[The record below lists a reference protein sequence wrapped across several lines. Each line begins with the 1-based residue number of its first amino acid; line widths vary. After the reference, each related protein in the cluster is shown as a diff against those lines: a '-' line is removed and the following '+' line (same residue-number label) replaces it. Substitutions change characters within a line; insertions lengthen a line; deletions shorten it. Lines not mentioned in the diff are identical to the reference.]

1 MSPRPGRTPGAGR
14 SRSTL
19 SRAEAEAANRRG
31 RTDENVESGAPTES
45 HPVGRISPG
54 ALPGVVIRAYGKYF
68 DVQIQDEPRTLLCT
82 VKGSLKRERRRTDLV
97 AVGDRVWAID
107 VGEGE
112 GQIEAVEPRTR
123 ALSRLARNTQDVEQV
138 ILANPDQV
146 LFLFAVQ
153 EPEPHRRML
162 DRFLV
167 LAESA
172 GLPAIIGVN
181 KIDLD
186 GPAPDNPETTRAE
199 VTFGDYRAVY
209 PVRYLSVATGTGVE
223 QLREDLQGKVTAV
236 AGPSGVGKSSLLN
249 ALHPEGNRAV
259 GAISAATGKG
269 RHTTIATQLYRIA
282 PDTYVADTPGIRALA
297 LHGVPPE
304 TLDRCFP
311 ELRPYLGGCFYH
323 DCTHLHEPG
332 CAVREALEAGKIAP
346 ERYESYAALR
356 RGDQGE
362 E

>member
-1 MSPRPGRTPGAGR
+1 MT
-14 SRSTL
+14 
-19 SRAEAEAANRRG
+19 RRG
-31 RTDENVESGAPTES
+31 RKDETAGSIDPADPGYVE
-45 HPVGRISPG
+45 RISPG
-54 ALPGVVIRAYGKYF
+54 ALPGVVVRAYGKYF
-68 DVQIQDEPRTLLCT
+68 DVQLNDEPRVLLST

-97 AVGDRVWAID
+97 AVGDRVWVVD

-123 ALSRLARNTQDVEQV
+123 VVARLARNTQDVEQV

-146 LFLFAVQ
+146 LFLFAVK

-172 GLPAIIGVN
+172 GLPAMIGVN

-186 GPAPDNPETTRAE
+186 GPVLDNPDSTRAE
-199 VTFGDYRAVY
+199 AIFGDYRAAY
-209 PVRYLSVATGTGVE
+209 PVRYLSVATGAGVE
-223 QLREDLQGKVTAV
+223 ALRADLEGKVTAV
-236 AGPSGVGKSSLLN
+236 AGPSGAGKSSLLN
-249 ALHPEGNRAV
+249 ALHPEGDRAV
-259 GAISAATGKG
+259 RSISAATGKG

-282 PDTYVADTPGIRALA
+282 PDTFVADTPGIRALA
-297 LHGVPPE
+297 LHGVAPE
-304 TLDRCFP
+304 TLDCCFP
-311 ELRPYLGGCFYH
+311 ELRPYLGECFYH

-332 CAVREALEAGKIAP
+332 CAVRDALEAGKIAP